1 MNAARGSTVSDD
13 KQASENQATDAQANE
28 NGAPSQDGQR
38 PHRIDPEFFSS
49 INEYL
54 ELAHKQAARH
64 GPKRVSLAALYGAAR
79 FNALVYLDAADGE
92 AAAQRGA
99 FLDYMT
105 DMYRRVLNEHLD
117 SLGAEHGID
126 VGESELAEEY
136 KANGYVPGKGFV
148 GTAEA

>member
-1 MNAARGSTVSDD
+1 MSED
-13 KQASENQATDAQANE
+13 KQANE
-28 NGAPSQDGQR
+28 NKAASQDEPR
-38 PHRIDPEFFSS
+38 VNKVDPEFFSS

-79 FNALVYLDAADGE
+79 FNALVYLDTANGE
-92 AAAQRGA
+92 AAAQRAA

-105 DMYRRVLNEHLD
+105 DLYRRVLNEHLD

>member
-1 MNAARGSTVSDD
+1 V
-13 KQASENQATDAQANE
+13 SENDKATDNQAAGHQATSQE
-28 NGAPSQDGQR
+28 APR
-38 PHRIDPEFFSS
+38 INRIDPEFFSS

-99 FLDYMT
+99 VLDYMP

>member
-1 MNAARGSTVSDD
+1 MSENDQAPRNP
-13 KQASENQATDAQANE
+13 ASENQA
-28 NGAPSQDGQR
+28 APQDE
-38 PHRIDPEFFSS
+38 PRINRVDPEFFSS

-79 FNALVYLDAADGE
+79 FNALVYLEAANGE
-92 AAAQRGA
+92 AATQRTA
-99 FLDYMT
+99 FLDYMSEL
-105 DMYRRVLNEHLD
+105 YRRVLNEHLD

-148 GTAEA
+148 GTQEA

>member
-1 MNAARGSTVSDD
+1 VSEDT
-13 KQASENQATDAQANE
+13 QASETQATENQAA
-28 NGAPSQDGQR
+28 SQDQPR
-38 PHRIDPEFFSS
+38 INRIDPEFFSS

>member
-1 MNAARGSTVSDD
+1 M
-13 KQASENQATDAQANE
+13 SENDQAPLDQATQDQ
-28 NGAPSQDGQR
+28 APSQGAPR
-38 PHRIDPEFFSS
+38 INRIDPEFFSS

-79 FNALVYLDAADGE
+79 FNALVYLDAANGE
-92 AAAQRGA
+92 AGAQRAA

-105 DMYRRVLNEHLD
+105 DLYRRVLNEHLD

-126 VGESELAEEY
+126 VGDSELAEEY

-148 GTAEA
+148 GTTEA

>member
-1 MNAARGSTVSDD
+1 MSENDQTPES
-13 KQASENQATDAQANE
+13 QASENQA
-28 NGAPSQDGQR
+28 PSQDEPR
-38 PHRIDPEFFSS
+38 FNRVDPEFFSS

-79 FNALVYLDAADGE
+79 FNALVYLDAANGE
-92 AAAQRGA
+92 AGSQRAA

-105 DMYRRVLNEHLD
+105 DLYRRVLNEHLD

-148 GTAEA
+148 GAAEA

>member
-1 MNAARGSTVSDD
+1 MSEDNQSAGNQSAANQPAES
-13 KQASENQATDAQANE
+13 QA
-28 NGAPSQDGQR
+28 GSQDAPQFNKV
-38 PHRIDPEFFSS
+38 DPEFFSS

-79 FNALVYLDAADGE
+79 FNALVYLDAANGE
-92 AAAQRGA
+92 AGSQRAA

-105 DMYRRVLNEHLD
+105 DLYRRVLNEHLD

-148 GTAEA
+148 GAAEA